1 MKSMRNTKHLAFLIC
16 LIGLSSAAHA
26 QTVYA
31 GESTIEK
38 TKIPGLYLT
47 LQGNGKQI
55 EKDWEAQLK
64 TYGRL
69 SASRGLFRV
78 PNADIQAISPEP
90 INLSSTVKSSRNS
103 ATIFAGFDRGSGNF
117 VTPGS
122 TGYSAAEQLLKDFAQ
137 KSQFGQEVRTAEG
150 GFEDAQKKHQRMVK
164 TGERLQQEIE
174 QNAKEKE
181 RLLKRI
187 EDNAKELEKLEKDL
201 EANKTDQATALT
213 ELENRKANVEAV
225 KAKKE

>member
-1 MKSMRNTKHLAFLIC
+1 MKNATLFFL
-16 LIGLSSAAHA
+16 LIGLIGLTNAVHA

-38 TKIPGLYLT
+38 TKMQGLYLT
-47 LQGNGKQI
+47 LQGDGKQI

-69 SASRGLFRV
+69 SASRGLYRV
-78 PNADIQAISPEP
+78 PNANIQAISPEP
-90 INLSSTVKSSRNS
+90 INLASTVKSSRNS
-103 ATIFAGFDRGSGNF
+103 ATIFAGFDLGSGNF
-117 VTPGS
+117 VTPGG
-122 TGYSAAEQLLKDFAQ
+122 TGYSAAEQLLKDFAN
-137 KSQFGQEVRTAEG
+137 KSLFGQEVRSAEG

-187 EDNAKELEKLEKDL
+187 EDNGKELEKLEKDL
-201 EANKTDQATALT
+201 EANKTDQANALT

-225 KAKKE
+225 KTKKE